1 MQTLTRIL
9 RSFYGIAVV
18 ALLCYAL
25 LYLLLK
31 LSGYEVEKGSLACL
45 TLAVGFSTS
54 RPGSNTARVLWFLY
68 DGITAF
74 FMMLAFHM
82 VNPLLGIFEAVTMR
96 VFGYLNEFRWSWGST
111 IALIVSTYAWF
122 FVFGFS
128 APLYVL
134 LLVGSAIVLG
144 GVLSIRFHDT
154 IEDGGNEVQA

>member
-1 MQTLTRIL
+1 MQTLTRTL
-9 RSFYGIAVV
+9 RSLYGVAIV

-31 LSGYEVEKGSLACL
+31 LNGYEVEKGSLACL
-45 TLAVGFSTS
+45 ALAVGFSTS
-54 RPGSNTARVLWFLY
+54 RPGSNTARALWLLY

-82 VNPLLGIFEAVTMR
+82 VNPLLGILEAVTMR
-96 VFGYLNEFRWSWGST
+96 LFGYLNEFSWSWAST
-111 IALIVSTYAWF
+111 IALIVCTYAWF
-122 FVFGFS
+122 FIFGFS

-144 GVLSIRFHDT
+144 GVFAIRVHDP
-154 IEDGGNEVQA
+154 IEDDGNEAQA